1 MAKYKFK
8 VCLMGDPG
16 VGKTS
21 LIRRYVYGV
30 FSDKYL
36 KTIGTNIYKKEISV
50 DNHDAVLMIW
60 DIMGE
65 ETFRQILKTSY
76 FYGSDAL
83 MAVGDI
89 TRKET
94 IESLTEWI
102 DAAEGVIEKKVPIIM
117 VANKSD
123 LEWAVEEEYL
133 EEISKAVGAIGYII
147 TSAKTGEHVNEA
159 FETLTRKLLQNV
171 N

>member
-1 MAKYKFK
+1 MGEYKFK

-30 FSDKYL
+30 FSDHYL
-36 KTIGTNIYKKEISV
+36 KTIGTNVYKKEV
-50 DNHDAVLMIW
+50 TVENKRVALMIW

-65 ETFRQILKTSY
+65 ETFRQLLKTAY

-83 MAVGDI
+83 IAVGDI
-89 TRKET
+89 SRKAT
-94 IESLTEWI
+94 LDSLTDWV
-102 DAAEGVIEKKVPIIM
+102 DAAEGVIEKKVPVVL

-123 LEWAVEEEYL
+123 LEWEVDEDYL
-133 EEISKAVGAIGYII
+133 KDLATRIGARDYVI
-147 TSAKTGEHVNEA
+147 TSAKTGEKVNHL
-159 FETLTRKLLQNV
+159 FEEIARILVKGK
-171 N
+171 